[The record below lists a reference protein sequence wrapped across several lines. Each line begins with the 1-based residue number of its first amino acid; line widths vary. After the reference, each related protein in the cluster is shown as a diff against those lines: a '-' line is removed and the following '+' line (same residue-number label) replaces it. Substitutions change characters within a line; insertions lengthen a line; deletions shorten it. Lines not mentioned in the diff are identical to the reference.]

1 MVISHLRT
9 KRLSP
14 FSHSNTHFGD
24 PIPSPTVIHRPTVP
38 ENRECSRARSDTSEL
53 LEPHGGYGMIWP
65 LSGARPYSTTQRHG
79 GAVPVAGIDI
89 CRFPKN
95 GGIPGN
101 PSSHPCIAGM
111 LYMIH
116 PICELWCWNMRTNIC
131 PNKTTQ
137 FCSKYTIHTWSIWA

>member
-79 GAVPVAGIDI
+79 GAVPVASG
-89 CRFPKN
+89 FPTYA
-95 GGIPGN
+95 GYVHCQSLSYIPIKSHEEALACTSKVN
-101 PSSHPCIAGM
+101 SAPDPPSS
-111 LYMIH
+111 
-116 PICELWCWNMRTNIC
+116 
-131 PNKTTQ
+131 
-137 FCSKYTIHTWSIWA
+137 